1 MNQNHHHPPEDEDR
15 RLRKVE
21 RSIDEGRASGDP
33 LIDQLAG
40 MQPQANQAFRE
51 GLEAHLLDNYFSDE
65 QPEKDEE
72 TMTTF
77 YPTERTLPQTSRFSL
92 TLAAAVVVL
101 LIVGA
106 FAAIMFNAP
115 VQGPNSAAPIILQ
128 DATETPEPNVI
139 TSTPS
144 SPPTE
149 TPEPTVITST
159 PTYTPTTVPSR
170 TMIPPPTPSV
180 YIVEPGDT
188 LLRIVNKVGYGADLI
203 PEILL
208 FNGLNDPNSLQVGQ
222 ELLIPREIRVMVVV
236 VVQSIPEGE
245 VIAPNMLKM
254 MRWPATDLPLG
265 TFTDPQQIIGRIA
278 GTQISPE
285 MPVTANLLKPETA
298 PRVQLVAIPRSGLS
312 DRVEVGDRV
321 TVSDLVSS
329 LSYDNIQG
337 ALVVYVGSMPE
348 DEHPF
353 QPINSVLNNDEEVVV
368 LAVTSEQ
375 ARIITAWLE
384 AGRFLG
390 IN

>member
-51 GLEAHLLDNYFSDE
+51 GLEAHLLDNYFSDA

-139 TSTPS
+139 TSTPT

-353 QPINSVLNNDEEVVV
+353 QPINSVPNNDEEVVV